1 MEKKNMSHRNRW
13 IVLLMIMMA
22 ALVLTAC
29 NRAAA
34 TEGKSEPVKVEPIEG
49 TEFNQVILTDK
60 AAQRLGI
67 ELDSIREEDIDGE
80 QLTVMPYAAL
90 IYGLSGETWAY
101 TSSDGLSFRREPI
114 TIDYIVGNTVVLIEG
129 PSVGTDVA
137 VVGVAELYGADT
149 GIGK

>member
-1 MEKKNMSHRNRW
+1 MFHRNRW
-13 IVLLMIMMA
+13 IVLIMVMIA

-29 NRAAA
+29 SRAAA
-34 TEGKSEPVKVEPIEG
+34 IQGKSEPAKVEPIEG

-67 ELDSIREEDIDGE
+67 ELDSVREEDIDGE
-80 QLTVMPYAAL
+80 QRMVMPYAAV
-90 IYGLSGETWAY
+90 IYGLTGEAWAY
-101 TSSDGLSFRREPI
+101 TSPDGLSFRREPI
-114 TIDYIVGNTVVLIEG
+114 TIDFIVGDTVVLYDG